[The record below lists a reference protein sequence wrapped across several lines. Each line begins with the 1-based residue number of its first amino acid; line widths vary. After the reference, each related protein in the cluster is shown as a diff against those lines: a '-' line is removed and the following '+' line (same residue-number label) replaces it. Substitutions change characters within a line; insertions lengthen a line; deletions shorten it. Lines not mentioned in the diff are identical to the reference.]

1 MKTVHLRFHVE
12 GELDYC
18 YYLLSSFNA
27 RVVPVQR
34 ILFVSDGRSGLSLLA
49 RAMAE
54 EVADGR
60 YIIDCVVT
68 DTEAA
73 HPAVR
78 EILEFMNFESLSPCR
93 KLFAVRDLSDADM
106 VVSFDAEHEK
116 TWGALPGSA
125 TILHWDVSLD
135 LESSASHSTPVEQYH
150 EVRRVIRHHVTE
162 LFREQCLSVYIRS
175 QQKWMRYF
183 ESIDIG
189 IVVHD
194 RNRIITYFNRHAE
207 EVLKYSRDEVLGQDC
222 HELFPWRLCG
232 EKCAFCDLN
241 EDVKDNLWYTRDV
254 QRKDGKLRHVEINL
268 LPLRGENNESQ
279 GAMISFRD
287 FTHRM
292 HVEKKFDEIKHY
304 MGIVGQSPA
313 MMQVFDS
320 IRDVGPTDVTTLIQ
334 GESGTGKELVA
345 EALYKISARSARPFI
360 VVNCGALPEG
370 LLETELF
377 GHVKGAFTGAIR
389 DKKGRFELA
398 NKGTIFLDEI
408 GELSSSMQV
417 KLLRVL
423 ENGSFESVGS
433 ETTIR
438 VDVRVIS
445 ATNRNLEERVR
456 LRRFREDLYYR
467 LCGFII
473 QIPPLRD
480 RLEDIPQLA
489 ELFLQDASLK
499 LGQKAVYDQT
509 FIQSLTQFQWPG
521 NVRQLQNCMQH
532 AIIKGRG
539 QPLALSHLPA
549 ELLRRKGLDPVSRKP
564 GRPQKLSEVVVRDAL
579 EKTVGNKA
587 QAAQMLG
594 VSRATLYRFL
604 KESRPGG

>member
-1 MKTVHLRFHVE
+1 M
-12 GELDYC
+12 
-18 YYLLSSFNA
+18 
-27 RVVPVQR
+27 QR

-49 RAMAE
+49 RSMAE
-54 EVADGR
+54 ESTGGR

-68 DTEAA
+68 DTEEA

-78 EILEFMNFESLSPCR
+78 EVLEYMNMESLAPCR
-93 KLFAVRDLSDADM
+93 KLFAVRDLSDSDM
-106 VVSFDAEHEK
+106 VISFDRKHEEI
-116 TWGALPGSA
+116 WGALPGTA
-125 TILHWDVSLD
+125 TILHWDVHLD
-135 LESSASHSTPVEQYH
+135 LDSPASRGERLEQYH
-150 EVRRVIRHHVTE
+150 EIRRTIRHHITE
-162 LFREQCLSVYIRS
+162 LFREECLTVYIRS

-241 EDVKDNLWYTRDV
+241 EEVKDTLWYTRDV

-268 LPLRGENNESQ
+268 LPLRGDQGESL
-279 GAMISFRD
+279 GAMVSFRD

-304 MGIVGQSPA
+304 MGIVGRSSG

-389 DKKGRFELA
+389 DKMGRFEIA
-398 NKGTIFLDEI
+398 NKGTIFLDEV
-408 GELSSSMQV
+408 GELSPGMQV

-423 ENGSFESVGS
+423 ENGTFESVGS
-433 ETTIR
+433 EKSVR

-445 ATNRNLEERVR
+445 ATNRNLEEQVR
-456 LRRFREDLYYR
+456 LRRFREDLFYR

-473 QIPPLRD
+473 HIPPLRD
-480 RLEDIPQLA
+480 RLEDVPPLA
-489 ELFLQDASLK
+489 ELFLQDASSR
-499 LGQKAVYDQT
+499 LGQKAVYDQD
-509 FIQSLTQFQWPG
+509 FIQSLTRYSWPG

-539 QPLALSHLPA
+539 QPLNVSHLPR
-549 ELLRRKGLDPVSRKP
+549 ELVPRQGLDPATRKP
-564 GRPQKLSEVVVRDAL
+564 GRPKKLSEGLVRNAL
-579 EKTVGNKA
+579 DESRGNKA
-587 QAAQMLG
+587 QAAQILG
-594 VSRATLYRFL
+594 VSRATLYRHL
-604 KESRPGG
+604 KERHAPD

>member
-1 MKTVHLRFHVE
+1 M
-12 GELDYC
+12 
-18 YYLLSSFNA
+18 
-27 RVVPVQR
+27 QR

-49 RAMAE
+49 KSMAE
-54 EVADGR
+54 EVAGDR

-68 DTEAA
+68 DTEEA
-73 HPAVR
+73 HPLVR
-78 EILEFMNFESLSPCR
+78 DVLEYMNLQTAAPCR
-93 KLFAVRDLSDADM
+93 KLFAVRDLADAHM
-106 VVSFDAEHEK
+106 VISFDHEHEQ
-116 TWGALPGSA
+116 TWGSLPGSA
-125 TILHWDVSLD
+125 TILHWDIGLD
-135 LESSASHSTPVEQYH
+135 LDSGITPAELLEKYH
-150 EVRRVIRHHVTE
+150 DIRRVIRHHITE
-162 LFREQCLSVYIRS
+162 LFRDQCLTVYIRS

-232 EKCAFCDLN
+232 EKCAFCDMN

-268 LPLRGENNESQ
+268 LPLRGEQGESL
-279 GAMISFRD
+279 GAMVSFRD

-304 MGIVGQSPA
+304 MGIVGQTPE

-345 EALYKISARSARPFI
+345 EALYKISGRSSRPFV

-389 DKKGRFELA
+389 DKMGRFEMA
-398 NKGTIFLDEI
+398 NKGTIFLDEV
-408 GELSSSMQV
+408 GELSPAMQV
-417 KLLRVL
+417 RLLRVL
-423 ENGSFESVGS
+423 ENGTFESVGG
-433 ETTIR
+433 EKTIR

-456 LRRFREDLYYR
+456 LHRFREDLFYR

-473 QIPPLRD
+473 NLPPLRD
-480 RLEDIPQLA
+480 RLEDVSPLA
-489 ELFLQDASLK
+489 ELFLQDASSR
-499 LGQKAVYDQT
+499 LGQRAVYDQT
-509 FIQSLTQFQWPG
+509 FLQSLSQFTWPG
-521 NVRQLQNCMQH
+521 NVRQLQNSMQY

-539 QPLALSHLPA
+539 QPLNLSHLPP
-549 ELLRRKGLDPVSRKP
+549 ELVRSKIPATTARKP
-564 GRPQKLSEVVVRDAL
+564 GRPQKLSEQLVRDAM
-579 EKTVGNKA
+579 EESMGNKA
-587 QAAQMLG
+587 QAAQLLG

-604 KESRPGG
+604 NISRTSG

>member
-1 MKTVHLRFHVE
+1 M
-12 GELDYC
+12 
-18 YYLLSSFNA
+18 
-27 RVVPVQR
+27 QR

-49 RAMAE
+49 REMAA
-54 EVADGR
+54 EVAGDQ

-68 DTEAA
+68 DTEEAD
-73 HPAVR
+73 PAVR
-78 EILEFMNFESLSPCR
+78 EVLEYMNMDVAAPCR
-93 KLFAVRDLSDADM
+93 KLFAVRDLSDSDM
-106 VVSFDAEHEK
+106 VISFDPEHEQI
-116 TWGALPGSA
+116 WGGLPGTA
-125 TILHWDVSLD
+125 TILHWEVN
-135 LESSASHSTPVEQYH
+135 LEPDSASSRTTRVEQYH
-150 EVRRVIRHHVTE
+150 EVRRVIRHNITE
-162 LFREQCLSVYIRS
+162 LFREECLTVYIRS
-175 QQKWMRYF
+175 QQKWLRYF

-207 EVLKYSRDEVLGQDC
+207 EVMKYSRDEVLGQDC

-232 EKCAFCDLN
+232 EKCAFCDRN
-241 EDVKDNLWYTRDV
+241 EDVKNTLWYTRDI

-268 LPLRGENNESQ
+268 LPLRGDQGESL
-279 GAMISFRD
+279 GAMVSFRD

-292 HVEKKFDEIKHY
+292 HVEEKFDEIKHY
-304 MGIVGQSPA
+304 MGIVGQSPK

-345 EALYKISARSARPFI
+345 AALYKISGRSSRPFV

-389 DKKGRFELA
+389 DKMGRFEMA

-408 GELSSSMQV
+408 GELSPPMQV

-423 ENGSFESVGS
+423 ENGTFESVGS
-433 ETTIR
+433 EKTIR

-445 ATNRNLEERVR
+445 ATNRNLDERVR
-456 LRRFREDLYYR
+456 RHEFREDLYYR

-473 QIPPLRD
+473 NIPPLRD
-480 RLEDIPQLA
+480 RVEDIPALA
-489 ELFLQDASLK
+489 ELFLQDASSR
-499 LGQKAVYDQT
+499 LGQKAVYGKRFLQT
-509 FIQSLTQFQWPG
+509 LCKFKWPG
-521 NVRQLQNCMQH
+521 NVRQLQNSMQH

-539 QPLALSHLPA
+539 QPLKAGHLPS
-549 ELLRRKGLDPVSRKP
+549 ELVPRKDLVPGTRKP
-564 GRPQKLSEVVVRDAL
+564 GRPQKLSEALVREAL
-579 EKTVGNKA
+579 GEAGGNKA
-587 QAAQMLG
+587 RAAKALG
-594 VSRATLYRFL
+594 VSRATLYRYL
-604 KESRPGG
+604 TKQRTAG